1 MKKLLMTL
9 LLTFCIGCTYTLLN
23 EKDTMVSAKSTKETI
38 MIDAGHGGYDVGA
51 VSNYGDYEKD
61 INLDIALLIG
71 KQLKSYGYKVV
82 YTRTSDSVSWSND
95 NKENLQT
102 RCDLAKKRNADLF
115 VSIHLNSSE
124 YEADGYEIYSDFN
137 NKNTVKLSNL
147 ILKQLDKLD
156 YSTNRGLLDT
166 NETPLYVIANNKV
179 DAILIEAGFI
189 SDDSD
194 LYYLKNYTNNVATAI
209 AKGKK
214 KSELNQTFTLRI
226 EHYTILR
233 ILHSYSTILHAY
245 LVQQYLHVQA
255 LISCLH

>member
-1 MKKLLMTL
+1 MKLRDK
-9 LLTFCIGCTYTLLN
+9 
-23 EKDTMVSAKSTKETI
+23 
-38 MIDAGHGGYDVGA
+38 
-51 VSNYGDYEKD
+51 
-61 INLDIALLIG
+61 
-71 KQLKSYGYKVV
+71 
-82 YTRTSDSVSWSND
+82 
-95 NKENLQT
+95 
-102 RCDLAKKRNADLF
+102 
-115 VSIHLNSSE
+115 
-124 YEADGYEIYSDFN
+124 IYSDFN

-214 KSELNQTFTLRI
+214 K
-226 EHYTILR
+226 
-233 ILHSYSTILHAY
+233 
-245 LVQQYLHVQA
+245 V
-255 LISCLH
+255 

>member
-23 EKDTMVSAKSTKETI
+23 EKDTTVSAKSTKETI

-51 VSNYGDYEKD
+51 ESNYGDYEKD
-61 INLDIALLIG
+61 INLDIALG

-95 NKENLQT
+95 NVEDLQT
-102 RCDLAKKRNADLF
+102 RCDLAKKKNADLF

-124 YEADGYEIYSDFN
+124 YEANGYEIYCDFN
-137 NKNTVKLSNL
+137 NKNTVKLSNS
-147 ILKQLDKLD
+147 ILKQLDQLY

-166 NETPLYVIANNKV
+166 NETPLYVVANNEV

-209 AKGKK
+209 AKGIK
-214 KSELNQTFTLRI
+214 KSLN
-226 EHYTILR
+226 E
-233 ILHSYSTILHAY
+233 
-245 LVQQYLHVQA
+245 
-255 LISCLH
+255 

>member
-9 LLTFCIGCTYTLLN
+9 LLTFYIGCTYTLLN
-23 EKDTMVSAKSTKETI
+23 EKDTTVSAKSTKETI

-51 VSNYGDYEKD
+51 ESNYGDYEKD
-61 INLDIALLIG
+61 INLDIALLVG

-95 NKENLQT
+95 NVEDLQT
-102 RCDLAKKRNADLF
+102 RCDLAKKKNTDLF

-124 YEADGYEIYSDFN
+124 YDASGYEIYCDFT
-137 NKNTVKLSNL
+137 NKNTVKLSNSFL
-147 ILKQLDKLD
+147 DQLDKLD
-156 YSTNRGLLDT
+156 YSSNRGLLDT
-166 NETPLYVIANNKV
+166 NETPLYVVANNEV

-209 AKGKK
+209 AKGIK
-214 KSELNQTFTLRI
+214 KSLN
-226 EHYTILR
+226 E
-233 ILHSYSTILHAY
+233 
-245 LVQQYLHVQA
+245 
-255 LISCLH
+255 

>member
-1 MKKLLMTL
+1 MKKLLMSL
-9 LLTFCIGCTYTLLN
+9 LLIFCIGCTYTLLN
-23 EKDTMVSAKSTKETI
+23 EKDTTVSAKSTKETI

-82 YTRTSDSVSWSND
+82 YTRTSDPVSWSDD

-147 ILKQLDKLD
+147 ILKQLDNLD

-166 NETPLYVIANNKV
+166 NETQLYVVANNEV

-194 LYYLKNYTNNVATAI
+194 LYYLKNYTNNVATALPK
-209 AKGKK
+209 AKK
-214 KSELNQTFTLRI
+214 K
-226 EHYTILR
+226 
-233 ILHSYSTILHAY
+233 
-245 LVQQYLHVQA
+245 V
-255 LISCLH
+255 

>member
-61 INLDIALLIG
+61 IDLDIALLVG
-71 KQLKSYGYKVV
+71 KQLKSYGFEVV
-82 YTRTSDSVSWSND
+82 YTRTSDSVSWSDD
-95 NKENLQT
+95 NTEDLQT
-102 RCDLAKKRNADLF
+102 RCDLAKKKKNADLF

-124 YEADGYEIYSDFN
+124 YEANGYEIYCDFN
-137 NKNTVKLSNL
+137 NKNTVKLSNS
-147 ILKQLDKLD
+147 ILKQLDQFN

-166 NETPLYVIANNKV
+166 NETPLYVVANNEV

-194 LYYLKNYTNNVATAI
+194 LYYLKNHTKNIATAI
-209 AKGKK
+209 AIGIK
-214 KSELNQTFTLRI
+214 KSLN
-226 EHYTILR
+226 E
-233 ILHSYSTILHAY
+233 
-245 LVQQYLHVQA
+245 
-255 LISCLH
+255 